1 MIHPTDRLLVFAF
14 LSIATLLLLSLE
26 GMCQPGEPLQSSP
39 KQGMDNQAK
48 SPYYI
53 SNFLNDKGY
62 STSHVLMS
70 DYLNNKT
77 TPDRAASD
85 PYRTQLIERAR
96 KQGYNRFHIY
106 GTNDDNYSSR
116 RGGDFWVGVP
126 DRALFYDPKDED
138 HWYHWFVQVREA
150 GMRITLWLWP
160 NDATQS
166 YNNEKMWPD
175 DKVIEQMRKLIDFG
189 CRNWKGEILVDEFVL
204 KLEAEDEWIVERINR
219 IAPVL
224 KEYIDTKGLG
234 QTLWYHNQTTD
245 LRVLSTVD
253 WKSFTGIRYQYGP
266 KRAREDMQKETL
278 AVLAALPGHVLFYG
292 SEYGISGDDE
302 PEKGDYIM
310 ELTSTHKRIVGVDNG
325 ATVKRWIK

>member
-1 MIHPTDRLLVFAF
+1 MKNIIMNLFLVIFISLTAA
-14 LSIATLLLLSLE
+14 LSQPDVNNRESKIESLSD
-26 GMCQPGEPLQSSP
+26 M
-39 KQGMDNQAK
+39 AK
-48 SPYYI
+48 EARDPPQYSI
-53 SNFLNDKGY
+53 GNFLNDKGY

-85 PYRTQLIERAR
+85 PYRIQLIERAR

-116 RGGDFWVGVP
+116 RGGNYWIGVP
-126 DRALFYDPKDED
+126 NRAVFFDPKDED

-160 NDATQS
+160 NDAIQS
-166 YNNEKMWPD
+166 YNNEKIWPD
-175 DKVIEQMRKLIDFG
+175 EKVIAQIKKLIDFG
-189 CRNWKGEILVDEFVL
+189 SKKWKGEILVDEFVL
-204 KLEAEDEWIVERINR
+204 KLEAEDEWSIERINR
-219 IAPVL
+219 IAPIIRDYL
-224 KEYIDTKGLG
+224 DKKGLG

-245 LRVLSTVD
+245 LRILKTVD
-253 WKSFTGIRYQYGP
+253 WNYFTGIRYQYGE
-266 KRAREDMQKETL
+266 KRRREDMQKETL

-310 ELTSTHKRIVGVDNG
+310 ELASTHKRIVGVDNG
-325 ATVKRWIK
+325 ATAKRWIK